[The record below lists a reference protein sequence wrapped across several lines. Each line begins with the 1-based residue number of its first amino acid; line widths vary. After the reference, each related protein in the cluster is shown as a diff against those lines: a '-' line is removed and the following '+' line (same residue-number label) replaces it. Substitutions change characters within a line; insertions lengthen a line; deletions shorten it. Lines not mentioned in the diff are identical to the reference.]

1 MHDEDELPARK
12 KRRVEPLVLDRFDVA
27 ELQDYITELQA
38 EIARAEA
45 AIAAKSGHRSAAE
58 AFFRKPA
65 G

>member
-12 KRRVEPLVLDRFDVA
+12 TRRVEPLALDRFDVA
-27 ELQDYITELQA
+27 ELHEYIAELRG

-58 AFFRKPA
+58 AFFRKP